1 MKKTARKHPWTS
13 RPEVRDFID
22 HHENTQLD
30 DRYHRR
36 DDYHRDYHHRGRDDF
51 RRRGRGDNRRYR
63 DERNVFK
70 NRDHWDER
78 NRSQSRD
85 QRERSRSR
93 DYHHKKSDYD
103 YDRNRRSHSRNRTD
117 KHRDD
122 SHYRSRSNSG
132 TDSNK
137 SNGISSVTDSESQ
150 GSPVRSWL
158 NERKDSKNGVDSKN
172 ILSEVGMDTNE
183 EMRKDGTSPYT
194 NGEVPVTVSVI
205 INDDKENSKEK
216 VNSNQSEISKEK
228 TNTNWS
234 EIVKEQED
242 GLEIGKKEGEE
253 KTKSIRKDC
262 DSVKL
267 SGADGECK
275 TDEKTLLSPI
285 YGKQDGEEK
294 TKSSRKDFDSVKLSG
309 ADGECKNDE
318 KTLLSPTYDPLS
330 LLKDSLKKS
339 ENLTVSSET
348 VEIADKTES
357 EDNNKSKAY
366 TETPMQQMHVCD
378 VVGHIINDTNY
389 AVMTT
394 NEQKPVECTEK
405 NEHVK
410 GIHRNIVNMQFSAP
424 LHNRQGSS
432 KVQKL
437 FQGKEHSPD
446 DIHKKYRRSSGGGS
460 SITETKKHESKND
473 MRTKQTLCRQRSDN
487 VDKEVVRKIVEAS
500 NAQKRLS
507 EKAESINSVFPNKHT
522 DAKKELQNPVAD
534 KPEKYTVNAKV
545 NKRKQNET
553 EFHFPVESQVME
565 PGDTNVLINK
575 EDCKPNDKLSHD
587 YEVPQLANSLIKKHR
602 SKDTA
607 DSGSDKSLLKTAAVE
622 HKSKHNKKGD
632 VDRQTETKIID
643 SSNLGKN
650 VGNDMTLDKVRKILN
665 ESELRKSGKMT
676 SPSAKTKENQSK
688 KSILN
693 KSSNIDKGKIEYFPL
708 GKKKNTEKGKNKQAS
723 FLNIFERLGAVSSV
737 DKNGEHLKKHP
748 TAEKINKPQQKSG
761 NNETVKKGNDT
772 VSLVEEKSR
781 CRQNVEKVAEDTHD
795 NTILHYNKEKV
806 KDTGLKADKKGY
818 KKRQSSGEN
827 DKIMDKELRK
837 AEKETHKTSSE
848 IELEDPEGNS
858 VPKNESNLKLP
869 AVNADKKDYTKKH
882 SSGENNKTMKIEHRK
897 VVEETN
903 KNDPKK
909 EMADSKDH
917 NRNSVLKY
925 DRNFKL
931 PAVNVEDCP
940 KKHSSG
946 ENYNTLKN
954 ERREVVDDTNRNN
967 SVEMADAKALKRNS
981 SFKNETTLNLP
992 AVDADKDY
1000 SKKHSPGEN
1009 NNTMKNERKEGIEES
1024 KENNPEKKLGERIST
1039 MYDNNFMDGLYSL
1052 GVEEDDF
1059 EPIEIQPCPTPMLPN
1074 KEAYN
1079 PNLSDISDEERDI
1092 INNRKFENT
1101 IKYTDDTV
1109 LIERRDLDNK
1119 RKNTSDA
1126 DIPVKKQKLDIHHT
1140 PHKTDSIKEGR
1151 KLQYN
1156 IDSPSP
1162 RKTNYG
1168 ARLKNL
1174 SKGFDEPLSPEMEI
1188 DSPAKSFL
1196 KKAKKKIKVPKP
1208 LNKQSEQ
1215 SKISKRTINEIHL
1228 ETYIQNKSDNAKL
1241 VSAVEEQTECQSESK
1256 PASPPSP
1263 VLQNGFVITYKLTLK
1278 DSRQVTTVGHL
1289 DPGKLTVQ
1297 CDVCTKHFSPLQFAE
1312 HHDSAEITENIDHEK
1327 CSFKN
1332 FEPKEPTIILWNVE
1346 ANKIWEEFLEEFQ
1359 KEQR

>member
-1 MKKTARKHPWTS
+1 
-13 RPEVRDFID
+13 
-22 HHENTQLD
+22 
-30 DRYHRR
+30 
-36 DDYHRDYHHRGRDDF
+36 
-51 RRRGRGDNRRYR
+51 
-63 DERNVFK
+63 
-70 NRDHWDER
+70 
-78 NRSQSRD
+78 
-85 QRERSRSR
+85 
-93 DYHHKKSDYD
+93 
-103 YDRNRRSHSRNRTD
+103 
-117 KHRDD
+117 
-122 SHYRSRSNSG
+122 
-132 TDSNK
+132 
-137 SNGISSVTDSESQ
+137 
-150 GSPVRSWL
+150 
-158 NERKDSKNGVDSKN
+158 
-172 ILSEVGMDTNE
+172 MDTNE

-253 KTKSIRKDC
+253 KTKSIQKDCDSVKLSGADDECKTDEKTLLSPIYVKQEGEEKTKSSRKDC

-275 TDEKTLLSPI
+275 T
-285 YGKQDGEEK
+285 
-294 TKSSRKDFDSVKLSG
+294 
-309 ADGECKNDE
+309 DE

-357 EDNNKSKAY
+357 EDNNKSKAN

-410 GIHRNIVNMQFSAP
+410 GIHRNIINMQFSAP

-432 KVQKL
+432 EVQKL

-446 DIHKKYRRSSGGGS
+446 DINKKYRRSSGGRS
-460 SITETKKHESKND
+460 SITETKKHESKNEI
-473 MRTKQTLCRQRSDN
+473 RTKQTVYRQTSNN
-487 VDKEVVRKIVEAS
+487 VDQEVVRKIAEAS

-507 EKAESINSVFPNKHT
+507 EKAESINSVIPNKHT
-522 DAKKELQNPVAD
+522 DAKKEPQKPVAH
-534 KPEKYTVNAKV
+534 KPGKYIVNEKV
-545 NKRKQNET
+545 NKGKQDET
-553 EFHFPVESQVME
+553 EFHFPVESKVME
-565 PGDTNVLINK
+565 PGDTNVLMKK
-575 EDCKPNDKLSHD
+575 EDCKPNDNHSHD
-587 YEVPQLANSLIKKHR
+587 YEVPHLANSLIKKRR

-607 DSGSDKSLLKTAAVE
+607 DSGSDKSLLKTAAIE

-632 VDRQTETKIID
+632 VDRQNETKIID
-643 SSNLGKN
+643 SNNPGKN

-676 SPSAKTKENQSK
+676 SPAVKTKENQSK
-688 KSILN
+688 KSILY

-708 GKKKNTEKGKNKQAS
+708 GKKKNMEKGKNKQAS

-737 DKNGEHLKKHP
+737 DKNGEHLKKP
-748 TAEKINKPQQKSG
+748 STENNPQQKSG
-761 NNETVKKGNDT
+761 NNETVKKGNGTD
-772 VSLVEEKSR
+772 SLVEEKYR
-781 CRQNVEKVAEDTHD
+781 CRQNVEKVAKDTHD
-795 NTILHYNKEKV
+795 NNILHNNKGKA
-806 KDTGLKADKKGY
+806 KDTGLKADKKGN
-818 KKRQSSGEN
+818 KKRQSSAEN

-837 AEKETHKTSSE
+837 AEKETHKINSE
-848 IELEDPEGNS
+848 MELKDPKGNS
-858 VPKNESNLKLP
+858 ALKNERNLKLP
-869 AVNADKKDYTKKH
+869 AVNADKKDYSKKH
-882 SSGENNKTMKIEHRK
+882 SSGENNKTMKNEHRK
-897 VVEETN
+897 EVEETD

-909 EMADSKDH
+909 EMADSKAH

-931 PAVNVEDCP
+931 TAVNVEDCT
-940 KKHSSG
+940 KNHSSG
-946 ENYNTLKN
+946 ENDKTMKN
-954 ERREVVDDTNRNN
+954 VCVEVVDDTNKNN
-967 SVEMADAKALKRNS
+967 SVEMEDAKTLKRNS

-992 AVDADKDY
+992 AVDADKKDY

-1009 NNTMKNERKEGIEES
+1009 NKTMKNEHKEGIGES
-1024 KENNPEKKLGERIST
+1024 KENYPEKELGERIST
-1039 MYDNNFMDGLYSL
+1039 MYDINFMDGLYSL

-1079 PNLSDISDEERDI
+1079 PNLSDISDEEIDN

-1109 LIERRDLDNK
+1109 LIERRDLENK
-1119 RKNTSDA
+1119 RKNNCDTDL
-1126 DIPVKKQKLDIHHT
+1126 DMPVKKQKLDIHHT

-1151 KLQYN
+1151 KLQYT

-1196 KKAKKKIKVPKP
+1196 KKAKKKIKIPKP

-1215 SKISKRTINEIHL
+1215 SKISKRTINEIHV
-1228 ETYIQNKSDNAKL
+1228 ETNIQNKSDNAEP
-1241 VSAVEEQTECQSESK
+1241 VSAVEEQNECQSESK

-1278 DSRQVTTVGHL
+1278 DRRQVTTVGHL
-1289 DPGKLTVQ
+1289 DPRKLTVQ
-1297 CDVCTKHFSPLQFAE
+1297 CDVCMKHLSPLQFAE

-1346 ANKIWEEFLEEFQ
+1346 ANKIWDEFLEQFR